1 MESTR
6 DGDGDI
12 AVCDP
17 GVLHSKASAQ
27 SSSWPM
33 RHSSRRRCRSCDN
46 NTRTN
51 AACRAVYT
59 ARGDTAAMSSE
70 VCREALILACRTS
83 HGSVL
88 SVASNLL
95 LRPNMLPKP
104 HVSHF
109 HVHTQA
115 HRHRHKHAARFQTR
129 WAIATRPTPIY
140 HVIHQ
145 ADEGRVA
152 WSHLRSLAVE

>member
-17 GVLHSKASAQ
+17 GVLHSKARAQ

-59 ARGDTAAMSSE
+59 ARGDTAAISSE
-70 VCREALILACRTS
+70 ACREALILACRTS
-83 HGSVL
+83 HASVL
-88 SVASNLL
+88 SVVSNLL
-95 LRPNMLPKP
+95 LRPNMLLKP

-109 HVHTQA
+109 HVHTD
-115 HRHRHKHAARFQTR
+115 RHTGTDTNTPHAFKRVGRSPQDQ
-129 WAIATRPTPIY
+129 
-140 HVIHQ
+140 HQ
-145 ADEGRVA
+145 ISRDP
-152 WSHLRSLAVE
+152 SS